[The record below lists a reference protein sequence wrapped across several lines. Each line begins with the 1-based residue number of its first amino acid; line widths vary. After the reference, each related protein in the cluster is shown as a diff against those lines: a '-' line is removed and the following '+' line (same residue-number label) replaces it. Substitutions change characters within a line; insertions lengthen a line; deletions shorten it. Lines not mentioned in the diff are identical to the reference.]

1 VPVPSFGV
9 SRDAS
14 TSADVAC
21 ERLRRIQKRIAAI
34 VMEIIAIPPTVPPAM
49 APAWLPECEC
59 VGGAV
64 ELEDALAEEVLAEE
78 VLAEGVLAENVYTP
92 EAPKIAPGPYSGV
105 SRSNVG
111 VRP

>member
-1 VPVPSFGV
+1 MGN
-9 SRDAS
+9 
-14 TSADVAC
+14 TN
-21 ERLRRIQKRIAAI
+21 
-34 VMEIIAIPPTVPPAM
+34 IAIPMIEPRMACAWPP
-49 APAWLPECEC
+49 ESDC

-64 ELEDALAEEVLAEE
+64 KIEDALTEVPAED
-78 VLAEGVLAENVYTP
+78 VYTP

>member
-1 VPVPSFGV
+1 MAIPSFGI
-9 SRDAS
+9 SMDAP
-14 TSADVAC
+14 TSADAAC

-49 APAWLPECEC
+49 APAWPPECEC

-64 ELEDALAEEVLAEE
+64 ELEDALPAED
-78 VLAEGVLAENVYTP
+78 VYTP